1 MQGGQVNEGFW
12 AQQQLPERMGMELV
26 GWMKACSNGGRQ
38 EFQVRGIVEEKTG
51 VFVGQ
56 PKGQSDQSGQKIKK
70 NNGNQCFMGETMKG
84 VFKAKLKD

>member
-1 MQGGQVNEGFW
+1 M
-12 AQQQLPERMGMELV
+12 
-26 GWMKACSNGGRQ
+26 
-38 EFQVRGIVEEKTG
+38 RGIVEEKTG